1 MDMTFNDPG
10 AFATADPVTGLRPMT
25 WHGLCARIVAA
36 QDLRRVLEAGGDEDE
51 AGATGSF
58 HGAAARLI
66 TSGFPGV
73 STIVEESNR
82 RVNPTSSV
90 NGKSGLATSGDTYTA
105 MRPGAWSHR
114 AEPRD

>member
-10 AFATADPVTGLRPMT
+10 AFVTADPVSGLRPMT

-36 QDLRRVLEAGGDEDE
+36 QDLRRVLEAGGDSD
-51 AGATGSF
+51 AAAATGSF

-73 STIVEESNR
+73 STVVEEGNR

-90 NGKSGLATSGDTYTA
+90 NGKSDLATSGGTYPAT
-105 MRPGAWSHR
+105 RPGAWPHR

>member
-1 MDMTFNDPG
+1 MTFNDPG
-10 AFATADPVTGLRPMT
+10 AFVTADPVSGLRPMT

-36 QDLRRVLEAGGDEDE
+36 QDLRRVLEAGGDSD
-51 AGATGSF
+51 AAAATGSF

-73 STIVEESNR
+73 STVVEEGNR

-90 NGKSGLATSGDTYTA
+90 NGKSDLATSGGTYPAT
-105 MRPGAWSHR
+105 RPGAWPHR